1 MARFDID
8 DHAMIGVDQVVI
20 GIGEEGVSL
29 ACACPL
35 CRQIGSRDE
44 FGRHWRRGSERRLV
58 ESGKVL
64 LRGSG
69 RGFLDL
75 LGLPL
80 AAWIR
85 ALLVGVSGDKACVDR
100 KSIGAH
106 QPFCHA
112 ALNDALEHMTQQIAL
127 AKAAMPVLWERR
139 VIGNLA
145 VQTEPAEME

>member
-44 FGRHWRRGSERRLV
+44 FRRHWRRGSERRLV

-64 LRGSG
+64 LRGAN
-69 RGFLDL
+69 RVLLDL
-75 LGLPL
+75 LRLPVL
-80 AAWIR
+80 AR
-85 ALLVGVSGDKACVDR
+85 NRSLLVGVGRDQAGVDR
-100 KSIGAH
+100 KPVGANQALSDTALH
-106 QPFCHA
+106 HVLEQP
-112 ALNDALEHMTQQIAL
+112 TQRIAL
-127 AKAAMPVLWERR
+127 AKAPVSVLRERR
-139 VIGNLA
+139 VIRNSA
-145 VQTEPAEME
+145 VQSEPAEME